1 MWLIPGKTK
10 VQTEIFKG
18 VSIADILIGIV
29 AGVIFVFLLLSNLPY
44 KFVFS
49 IVLLFITVLLLIR
62 IDEEPNYIF
71 LLHML
76 RHIGYP
82 RRFIKGYSDKYLV
95 TKNEKGERE
104 AGKEMMREL
113 DAPRA
118 AETKEERK
126 KRIKAEKAERRA
138 DEKILKSR
146 KATKE
151 EKDAIWLKRAHQSAA
166 KAKARKEKK
175 DNESDWKDMEELFG
189 VSEIKDGLIHYSGQ
203 YYGAAIEI
211 PPVEFRFFSPIRKR
225 SSIENGIGRI
235 LRSVGYDYFSN
246 IVKIERPIQYDEYKE
261 NEYRKL

>member
-113 DAPRA
+113 DAPIA

-203 YYGAAIEI
+203 YYCAAIEI

-225 SSIENGIGRI
+225 SSIENGVGRI
-235 LRSVGYDYFSN
+235 LRGVAYVGRSKDC
-246 IVKIERPIQYDEYKE
+246 V
-261 NEYRKL
+261 L